1 MSTLPPGRFIPR
13 DRVHALADAVD
24 VDPGAHRQAIL
35 RIRRKHARLMRYVDA
50 AELGRDDVRDLCRYL
65 VAVAVRVLESEGRL
79 RAPSRHDLT
88 AAEDRVRPL
97 VGDVLPLR
105 PGATDAA
112 RAVARAQPH
121 LLDEALDALFEWPG
135 ASVADDA
142 EKVCV
147 YLVLWVV
154 VEALDA
160 CWTPPA
166 RFVGDAT
173 YVRVHVPAPPV
184 FPDPIPDSQEVSH
197 VV

>member
-1 MSTLPPGRFIPR
+1 
-13 DRVHALADAVD
+13 
-24 VDPGAHRQAIL
+24 
-35 RIRRKHARLMRYVDA
+35 MRYVDG

-65 VAVAVRVLESEGRL
+65 VAVAIRTLESEGRL

-88 AAEDRVRPL
+88 AAEDRVRP
-97 VGDVLPLR
+97 VVSDALPLQT
-105 PGATDAA
+105 GATDAA
-112 RAVARAQPH
+112 RAVPRAQPH

-135 ASVADDA
+135 PSVADDD
-142 EKVCV
+142 EKVRV
-147 YLVLWVV
+147 YLVLWVL

-166 RFVGDAT
+166 RFVGDAS

-184 FPDPIPDSQEVSH
+184 FPDPIPDSQEVPH